1 MNDLITWLIAL
12 FIIVGAF
19 WALTYDYQY
28 KQSRTV
34 EQYKKDLDKQ
44 GITGEALTRTGLLEL
59 EKFLKPNLAAAIEQL
74 QDEKQGQTKTKKQ
87 GDDGDNCDDDND
99 KNQIDKEVTKS

>member
-1 MNDLITWLIAL
+1 MSDLIAWIVAL

-19 WALTYDYQY
+19 WALTYDYQQ

-44 GITGEALTRTGLLEL
+44 GITGEALAKTGLLEL
-59 EKFLKPNLAAAIEQL
+59 EKFLKPNLAAAVEQL

-87 GDDGDNCDDDND
+87 GDDPDQTN
-99 KNQIDKEVTKS
+99 SLLL

>member
-1 MNDLITWLIAL
+1 MGDLIAWIVAL

-19 WALTYDYQY
+19 WALTYDYQQ

-34 EQYKKDLDKQ
+34 EEFKKDLDKQ
-44 GITGEALTRTGLLEL
+44 GITGEALARTGLLEL
-59 EKFLKPNLAAAIEQL
+59 EKFLKPNLTAAVEQL

-87 GDDGDNCDDDND
+87 GDDKDQTEPELINKD
-99 KNQIDKEVTKS
+99 ES

>member
-1 MNDLITWLIAL
+1 MSELITWILAL
-12 FIIVGAF
+12 FIIIGAF

-44 GITGEALTRTGLLEL
+44 GITGEALARTGLLEL
-59 EKFLKPNLAAAIEQL
+59 EKFLKPNLAAAIQQL
-74 QDEKQGQTKTKKQ
+74 EDEKQGQTKTKKQ
-87 GDDGDNCDDDND
+87 GDDGDDESDESD
-99 KNQIDKEVTKS
+99 KNQIDQKVTKS